1 LQLVFKTLLKL
12 CAGCGWIHVHQIA
25 ILLAILIAILMG
37 HCRRGIAM
45 FRAVAALARE
55 ESLAITAGSFFSL
68 VLLTLGGY
76 LLAKGGSDTKYA

>member
-1 LQLVFKTLLKL
+1 
-12 CAGCGWIHVHQIA
+12 
-25 ILLAILIAILMG
+25 MG